1 MEEKKDIFKKAK
13 EKVKDYAVNN
23 VEFLVMAAATSII
36 AIEYFYVGRAFERAK
51 LVGKLIEDAELA
63 KKLGTPIP
71 FTATMKKTGETAIM
85 MVLPK

>member
-1 MEEKKDIFKKAK
+1 MEKKNIIEVAK
-13 EKVKDYAVNN
+13 EKVKNFVVENEEMLVVIAVG
-23 VEFLVMAAATSII
+23 SIV
-36 AIEYFYVGRAFERAK
+36 AIEYFYVGRAFERAD
-51 LVGKLIEDAELA
+51 LVKTLIEQAELA